1 MLCINLPYN
10 QPEFVDSSLCCLID
24 APDTVC
30 CRSTFLVNPSLSSD
44 SEAVNYSV
52 NLNFI
57 RVEINYMKF
66 CLLDFNGYSPA
77 AVVLNYLAES
87 FAARHAKRVAAC
99 SNRTQHLLF
108 GSCYQIAGV
117 NFEHLRNRYL
127 NSGLPCQLDWE
138 V

>member
-1 MLCINLPYN
+1 MLCINLPCN
-10 QPEFVDSSLCCLID
+10 QPELVDSGLYCLIA
-24 APDTVC
+24 APDTAC

-87 FAARHAKRVAAC
+87 LAAQHADRVRAYFKRTRH
-99 SNRTQHLLF
+99 LWF
-108 GSCYQIAGV
+108 G
-117 NFEHLRNRYL
+117 
-127 NSGLPCQLDWE
+127 
-138 V
+138 

>member
-10 QPEFVDSSLCCLID
+10 QPELVDSSLCCLID
-24 APDTVC
+24 APDTAC
-30 CRSTFLVNPSLSSD
+30 CRSRFLVNPSLSSD

-87 FAARHAKRVAAC
+87 FTARHANRVGAC
-99 SNRTQHLLF
+99 SNRTQHL
-108 GSCYQIAGV
+108 
-117 NFEHLRNRYL
+117 
-127 NSGLPCQLDWE
+127 
-138 V
+138 

>member
-10 QPEFVDSSLCCLID
+10 QPELVDSSLCCLIG
-24 APDTVC
+24 APDTAC

-77 AVVLNYLAES
+77 AAVVLNYQAES
-87 FAARHAKRVAAC
+87 FAARLVDHVVAC
-99 SNRTQHLLF
+99 FNRTRHLYF

-117 NFEHLRNRYL
+117 NFEHL
-127 NSGLPCQLDWE
+127 
-138 V
+138 